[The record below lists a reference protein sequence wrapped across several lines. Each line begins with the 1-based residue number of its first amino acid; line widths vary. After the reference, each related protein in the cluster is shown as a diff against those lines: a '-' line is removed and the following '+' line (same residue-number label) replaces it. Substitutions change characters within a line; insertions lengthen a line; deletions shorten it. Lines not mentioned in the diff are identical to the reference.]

1 MRAFIAGVIQA
12 TLRGLGVRSVDKQFL
27 LSYSLIGFFTVVV
40 AGHLL
45 LSFSNDATSINVAGA
60 QRMLSQKTAKEA
72 LLTAQGLEKR
82 ETVLGTMAVFEAAH
96 KSLLQGNKERGI
108 ERVTVPEIRRQLEQV
123 EQLWIAYRAAIMA
136 YLDTGSTDSLTAI
149 HGQSQVVLK
158 EMNAA
163 VMMME
168 SVAQA
173 EGKKQLLVAFGSTV
187 SILLLVTLG
196 RMFGMTVLM
205 MKIQQLRE
213 SLLRVAQ
220 GDFSGRLQIDVAD
233 NEIGQMYA
241 AYNEMTE
248 QVGQLIGKVGQATA
262 QVTQAVATV
271 VEHLEQTSRGVQ
283 TQHMELDQMATAM
296 NEMAAT
302 VQEVAKNTAVTDE
315 LAGQARGQAES
326 GRSVVTHTI
335 ASITRLAEQVEQG
348 ARDMQQLQEDS
359 HEVGQVMQV
368 IRGIAEQ
375 TNLLALNAA
384 IEAARAGEQG
394 RGFAVVA
401 DEVRTLAQRTQT
413 STEEIRVIVERLQN
427 QALRSTE
434 MMEQSRNQARE
445 TVDSTAAADSV
456 LDHIVTSASRI
467 TDMSSQIA
475 TAAEQQSH
483 VAAEMDAS
491 VVNIMNIARQT
502 SEDAEATVSV
512 SREIRE
518 NMQQLNSLL
527 AHFKTH

>member
-1 MRAFIAGVIQA
+1 MREFIASVIQA
-12 TLRGLGVRSVDKQFL
+12 TLRGVGVRSLDKQFL
-27 LSYSLIGFFTVVV
+27 LSYSLIAFFAVVV

-72 LLTAQGLEKR
+72 LLTGQGLEKR
-82 ETVLGTMAVFEAAH
+82 ETVLATMAVFEAAH

-108 ERVTVPEIRRQLEQV
+108 EPVAVPEIRRQLEQV
-123 EQLWIAYRAAIMA
+123 EQLWTNYRAAIME
-136 YLDTGSTDSLTAI
+136 YLDKGSADSLAAI

-173 EGKKQLLVAFGSTV
+173 EGKKQLMVAFGSTV

-196 RMFGMTVLM
+196 RMFGLTVLM
-205 MKIQQLRE
+205 TKIQLLRE
-213 SLLRVAQ
+213 SLLQVAQ
-220 GDFSGRLQIDVAD
+220 GDFSRRLDIDVAD

-241 AYNEMTE
+241 AYNEMTG
-248 QVGQLIGKVGQATA
+248 QVGQLIANVGQATA
-262 QVTQAVATV
+262 EVTQAVATV
-271 VEHLEQTSRGVQ
+271 VEHLEHTTRGVQ

-302 VQEVAKNTAVTDE
+302 VHEVAQNTTVTDE
-315 LAGQARGQAES
+315 LAGKAREEAEN
-326 GRSVVTHTI
+326 GRAVVTQTI
-335 ASITRLAEQVEQG
+335 ASITRLADQVEQG
-348 ARDMQQLQEDS
+348 ARDMQQLQDDS
-359 HEVGQVMQV
+359 REVGQVMQV

-401 DEVRTLAQRTQT
+401 DEVRSLAQRTQT

-434 MMEQSRNQARE
+434 MMELSRNQARE
-445 TVDSTAAADSV
+445 TVESTAAADAV
-456 LDHIVTSASRI
+456 LDHILMSAGQI

-475 TAAEQQSH
+475 TAAEEQSQ

-491 VVNIMNIARQT
+491 VVNIMNVARQT
-502 SEDAEATVSV
+502 SEDAEATVEV
-512 SREIRE
+512 SREIRK

-527 AHFKTH
+527 ARFKTL